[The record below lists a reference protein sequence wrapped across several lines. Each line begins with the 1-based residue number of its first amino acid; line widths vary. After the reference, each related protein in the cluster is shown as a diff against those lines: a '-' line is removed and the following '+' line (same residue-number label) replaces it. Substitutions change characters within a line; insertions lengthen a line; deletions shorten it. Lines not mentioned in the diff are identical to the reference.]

1 MGILRSL
8 RKKLNAE
15 KVWVAQEVAARRKE
29 IVKEFVEARVK
40 EDAEFAQD
48 VLNAVKEGLPEN
60 IKQAAEETLKNGP
73 RQQVDNEN
81 PIVKKWENT
90 GIFDRKETDPSLMI
104 PIVESQAKKL
114 LTDGTLA
121 KLVDNAIK
129 GKLQVSPNTKTN
141 PGRFIET

>member
-29 IVKEFVEARVK
+29 IVKELVEARVK

-60 IKQAAEETLKNGP
+60 IKQAAEETLKNAKTEA
-73 RQQVDNEN
+73 V
-81 PIVKKWENT
+81 VKKWENT
-90 GIFDRKETDPSLMI
+90 GIFERKETDPSLMR
-104 PIVESQAKKL
+104 PIVESQAREL
-114 LTDGTLA
+114 LNDGTLA
-121 KLVDNAIK
+121 KLANDAIK
-129 GKLQVSPNTKTN
+129 GKLQVIPNIKTN
-141 PGRFIET
+141 SGRIYPLKTP